1 MELDSQNHVPKHRTL
16 SPKRS
21 CLKPSTS
28 KTGVTTGSGDDLRTN
43 TRPREFKW
51 LRVSNAVKVNNVD
64 WSDDSIP
71 DQDEELGGPA
81 TESDE
86 SSSEFTAHDE
96 EIERLLNRATDI
108 CDANE
113 RAAIIRGSLDFLMTV
128 CNRIYGGGPVVIL
141 SILERLGPRSIGS
154 YVGDEREFANGYKF
168 IFEVP
173 DSLYRNKETSMSWGR
188 HESSMSWQGPETGM
202 SWNRQEI

>member
-16 SPKRS
+16 SPRKS
-21 CLKPSTS
+21 CLKSSTS
-28 KTGVTTGSGDDLRTN
+28 RTGITTGSHDDLHTD
-43 TRPREFKW
+43 TRPKEFKW
-51 LRVSNAVKVNNVD
+51 FRVSNAVKINDFD
-64 WSDDSIP
+64 WSDDLIP
-71 DQDEELGGPA
+71 DQEKELDGPA

-86 SSSEFTAHDE
+86 SSSEFLAQDE

-113 RAAIIRGSLDFLMTV
+113 RASIIRGSLDFLMTV
-128 CNRIYGGGPVVIL
+128 YNKIYGGGPEVI
-141 SILERLGPRSIGS
+141 SAILERLGPRSIGS
-154 YVGDEREFANGYKF
+154 YVGDEREFANGYEF

-173 DSLYRNKETSMSWGR
+173 ESMYRDKETSMSWGR

-202 SWNRQEI
+202 SWNR